1 MLDFARA
8 YEERVK
14 GLVIFPRA
22 NTPKARKILLHGAPK
37 CGKTSL
43 ALDLVRHY
51 KRAILVDCADLRLE
65 VEEAQAEL
73 LKQVLEKR
81 FDALIIDNYRPELT
95 IPTHQDII
103 IVAPSPRHIPESIRT
118 SFTTHCVRPLNFEEY
133 VSCSKSNKLE
143 SIFASFLKEGNLPEL
158 PYILESKRPQRIQE
172 IIMLYARENTDIFT
186 FLLRYQGKPFSTHNA
201 YCLLKQQQ
209 KISKDKIYALI
220 QTLQDEQV
228 IFTLPH
234 ATQRESKLYFYN
246 FALPYALS
254 SAPNFQSIFE
264 NMIFCELVHAGIRAY
279 YDKSCD
285 FIVDCA
291 LDSALESS
299 MCEAMNGVAGDVAN
313 AITSNAQNRAR
324 NDTIGGVAIF
334 ALAFP
339 TPMLIESK
347 LAKLTR
353 TFDEILFISIDT
365 TLPPTKHARGN
376 YRAISFIDFAL
387 EYLHLLKQHCV

>member
-8 YEERVK
+8 YEERAK

-22 NTPKARKILLHGAPK
+22 NTPKARKLLLYGAPK

-43 ALDLVRHY
+43 ALDLTRHH

-65 VEEAQAEL
+65 IEEAQAEL

-81 FDALIIDNYRPELT
+81 FDTLIIDNYRPELT
-95 IPTHQDII
+95 VPTHQDII
-103 IVAPSPRHIPESIRT
+103 AIAPSPSHIPESIRA
-118 SFTTHCVRPLNFEEY
+118 SFTAHCVRPLNFEEY

-172 IIMLYARENTDIFT
+172 IITLYARENTSIFT

-254 SAPNFQSIFE
+254 NAPNFQSIFE
-264 NMIFCELVHAGIRAY
+264 NMIFCELVHAGISAH
-279 YDKSCD
+279 YDESCD
-285 FIVDCA
+285 FLVDCV
-291 LDSALESS
+291 LDSSAQSNASEIAS
-299 MCEAMNGVAGDVAN
+299 GAN
-313 AITSNAQNRAR
+313 DTASKAQNRTRSMA
-324 NDTIGGVAIF
+324 GGVAIF

-339 TPMLIESK
+339 TQTLIESK

-365 TLPPTKHARGN
+365 TLPPAKHARGR
-376 YRAISFIDFAL
+376 YRMISFIDFAL
-387 EYLHLLKQHCV
+387 EHLHVLRQHCL